1 MLFVQVFQLMD
12 PMLLEYLGTTK
23 LLPTFSNKTGWF
35 SANTLGALRVMALK
49 ALPERIH
56 RFVSLPDS
64 IIWKDSTPH
73 EAAAPAPSTAVTTS
87 GAFSSAGAQSSSVSY
102 DTAGISALLKE
113 SNLDLNEDAAQLG
126 FDEQSTGLF
135 VVCNRT
141 LNTLRTYLRASSA
154 ASDPTSAVVDTVN
167 AAGEVSRDEVLTVDG
182 IYLGKV
188 LAWHRRYSAVLQG
201 MPFMGHMEYEK
212 YLDSIKPATQSRN
225 TTAIK
230 AKKPRFASATKP
242 KLVSFQDSA
251 ASTAGMATASST
263 SLAQQSAGGL
273 YTRVLGGPA
282 VEAFSFFNTD
292 EHDSHS
298 DSDSD
303 SGSDAY

>member
-1 MLFVQVFQLMD
+1 MD
-12 PMLLEYLGTTK
+12 PMMLEYLGTTK

-64 IIWKDSTPH
+64 VIWKDPTPH
-73 EAAAPAPSTAVTTS
+73 EAAPAPSTAVPANA
-87 GAFSSAGAQSSSVSY
+87 AFSSTGAPSSSRSY
-102 DTAGISALLKE
+102 DAAGISALLKE

-154 ASDPTSAVVDTVN
+154 ASDPTSAVVDTVS

-182 IYLGKV
+182 VYLGKV
-188 LAWHRRYSAVLQG
+188 LAWHRRYAAVLQG
-201 MPFMGHMEYEK
+201 MPFMGSMEYEK
-212 YLDSIKPATQSRN
+212 YVDSIKPGAASKN
-225 TTAIK
+225 STASS
-230 AKKPRFASATKP
+230 AKKPRFVTATKP

-251 ASTAGMATASST
+251 ASAAGMATSSSST
-263 SLAQQSAGGL
+263 SQAQQSAGGL